1 MKRTAAGGLGPE
13 DVGREVFLQGWVERR
28 RDHGG
33 VVFLDLR
40 DRSGIVQ
47 VVVRPEDVA
56 ELSETL
62 DEVRIEWVIEI
73 VGEIASRSPEA
84 VNSKLSTGEIEVVAK
99 GGRVLSRCDPLPFS
113 IEEGKATEETRLR
126 YRYLDLRRPQLA
138 ANLAL
143 RHRVVADTMKYFDEQ
158 GFLHVETPHLTRST
172 PEGARDYLV
181 PSRVHRGEFYALPQ
195 SPQLFKQILMVS
207 GVEKYF
213 QICRCFRDEDLRADR
228 QPEFSQIDV
237 ELSFTDPEQIF
248 DLIEGLARVV
258 FPLGGIEPV
267 TPFPRMEYAEAMR
280 RFGSDRPDLGP
291 ISRSSSRATSWRK

>member
-13 DVGREVFLQGWVERR
+13 EVGREVLLQGWVERR

-73 VGEIASRSPEA
+73 VGEIARRSPEA

-237 ELSFTDPEQIF
+237 ELSFTDLEQIF
-248 DLIEGLARVV
+248 EPIEGLAR
-258 FPLGGIEPV
+258 GGLPA
-267 TPFPRMEYAEAMR
+267 RW
-280 RFGSDRPDLGP
+280 D
-291 ISRSSSRATSWRK
+291 